1 MATQLPTPSTA
12 HLRTRH
18 STPIPKT
25 TQHVRKQRHSSS
37 PHPLRHAPQPAP
49 GPTHTCCAVTNTNQ
63 GRLMLA
69 GQSNSNSKTAAYLP
83 KHGCCRTTT
92 YIRPDDVD
100 PAHRSTTHNH
110 AHADQKHTQA
120 CKTPKRA
127 TCFPAASLRVML
139 QAAVKTPPSHTM
151 LHAAETTHRACGRQ
165 KHTLSQLKG
174 SDKHHNQ
181 TNTTAPRHNNSNS
194 CSLHYLSQRASI
206 ATTTAVANSP
216 PCKQPDHRQFIT
228 ACISA
233 ASCCFSWCAE
243 IIPCFTAAP

>member
-1 MATQLPTPSTA
+1 MHGSERRLTATQLPTPSTA

-37 PHPLRHAPQPAP
+37 PHPLLHAPQPAP

-63 GRLMLA
+63 SRLMLA

-127 TCFPAASLRVML
+127 TCFPAASLRVN
-139 QAAVKTPPSHTM
+139 AASSSQNTPRSHYAARRRNNTQS
-151 LHAAETTHRACGRQ
+151 LRKAETHTITIERQ
-165 KHTLSQLKG
+165 RQAPQPNKHNSPATQQQQLL
-174 SDKHHNQ
+174 H
-181 TNTTAPRHNNSNS
+181 
-194 CSLHYLSQRASI
+194 SLHYLSQRASI
-206 ATTTAVANSP
+206 ATTTAAATIHHHANTQTTVS
-216 PCKQPDHRQFIT
+216 
-228 ACISA
+228 S
-233 ASCCFSWCAE
+233 
-243 IIPCFTAAP
+243 